1 MVKRGLRTV
10 DPDWICVVDEEGEGL
25 VGLDSCRNEGGE
37 EAVGEWVAW
46 VCKGG
51 LGHGVVLKEG
61 LVCGWWLGS
70 GG

>member
-1 MVKRGLRTV
+1 
-10 DPDWICVVDEEGEGL
+10 
-25 VGLDSCRNEGGE
+25 
-37 EAVGEWVAW
+37 VAW